1 MISDFKNQPMDQ
13 EFKALVAVEEDGRFT
28 REIQTR
34 RVSEL
39 PAGDVLIRVHY
50 SSLNFK
56 DALSATGNRG
66 VTRHYPHTPGIDAS
80 GVMEESRSDK
90 FRPGDPVVVTGY
102 DLGMDTSGG
111 FGQYIRV
118 PAGWVVPL
126 PAGLTLKEAMI
137 YGTAGF
143 TAGLS
148 VYHLSQVVT
157 PSDGEVLVTGATGG
171 VGSLAVALLARCG
184 YTVEALTGKGDQ
196 QNFLTRL
203 GASKILAREDLPAD
217 QGKSLLKGLWA
228 GAVDTVG
235 GPVLS
240 NLVKSIKM
248 QGAVTSCGHVAGQG
262 LDMTVFPFII
272 RGVSLIGIN
281 SQSCPMEKR
290 LMIWEHLAGDWKI
303 PQLNTI
309 FTEIRIEDLNEYI
322 NRILQGRIT
331 GRILINQQ

>member
-1 MISDFKNQPMDQ
+1 MDQ
-13 EFKALVAVEEDGRFT
+13 EFKALVARENEGQFVRGVEF
-28 REIQTR
+28 R
-34 RVSEL
+34 RISDL
-39 PAGDVLIRVHY
+39 PEGEVLIRVHY

-66 VTRHYPHTPGIDAS
+66 ITRHYPHTPGIDAS
-80 GVMEESRSDK
+80 GIVEESSSDRFK
-90 FRPGDPVVVTGY
+90 PGDPVIVTGY

-118 PAGWVVPL
+118 PAAWVVPL
-126 PAGLTLKEAMI
+126 PGGLTLKEAMI

-148 VYHLSQVVT
+148 VYHLSQVIT
-157 PSDGEVLVTGATGG
+157 PADGEVLVTGATGG
-171 VGSLAVALLARCG
+171 VGSLAVALLSECG
-184 YTVEALTGKGDQ
+184 YHVEALTGKPDQ
-196 QNFLTRL
+196 EDFLVRL
-203 GASKILAREDLPAD
+203 GAKKVLTREQLPAD
-217 QGKSLLKGLWA
+217 HGKSLLKGLWA
-228 GAVDTVG
+228 GAIDTVG

-240 NLVKSIKM
+240 HLVKSIKM

-262 LDMTVFPFII
+262 LDLTVFPFII

-303 PQLNTI
+303 PALNSI
-309 FTEIRIEDLNEYI
+309 FTEIRLEELDDHIT
-322 NRILQGRIT
+322 RILQGKVI
-331 GRILINQQ
+331 GRTLINQQ

>member
-1 MISDFKNQPMDQ
+1 MDQ
-13 EFKALVAVEEDGRFT
+13 EFRTLVAVEKDGSFI
-28 REIQTR
+28 REIQSR
-34 RVSEL
+34 KIGDL
-39 PAGDVLIRVHY
+39 PQGEVLIRVHY
-50 SSLNFK
+50 SSLNYK

-66 VTRHYPHTPGIDAS
+66 ITRHFPHTPGIDAS
-80 GVMEESRSDK
+80 GTVVESWSDRFK
-90 FRPGDPVVVTGY
+90 PGDPVIVTGY
-102 DLGMDTSGG
+102 DLGMDTAGG

-118 PAGWVVPL
+118 PAVWVVPL
-126 PAGLTLKEAMI
+126 PAGLTLKQSMI

-148 VYHLSQVVT
+148 VYHLSQVVS

-171 VGSLAVALLARCG
+171 VGSLAVALLSKCG
-184 YTVEALTGKGDQ
+184 YQVEALTGKTDQ
-196 QNFLTRL
+196 QDFLTRL
-203 GASKILAREDLPAD
+203 GASKILTRDQLPAD

-235 GPVLS
+235 GQVLS

-290 LMIWEHLAGDWKI
+290 LMIWEHLSGDWKI
-303 PQLNTI
+303 PQLDTI
-309 FTEIRIEDLNEYI
+309 YTEIALDELDEYI
-322 NRILQGRIT
+322 AMILQGKVT